1 MGAAALHGAN
11 VFNVLAGTRPLTI
24 ARTAKF
30 CPLPRWFRRAM
41 FAFDKF
47 AQKMPRP

>member
-1 MGAAALHGAN
+1 MRAAALHGAN
-11 VFNVLAGTRPLTI
+11 VFNALAAETPLTI
-24 ARTAKF
+24 APTAKF
-30 CPLPRWFRRAM
+30 CPCPRRIRPAT